1 VTHAADSES
10 RLPAGRRVDIGEL
23 NRRAT
28 LEPKQHRTAA
38 SLPFDDIIVMDEYR
52 TVCDLLEAGAPVV
65 FVTGNAGTG
74 KSTLIRYLRH
84 VINEQ
89 TVVLAPT
96 GVAALNVE
104 GVTIH
109 SFFHLPPR
117 IIEEDDIKRLH
128 DRKLYQKLE
137 LLIIDEVSMVRCDL
151 MDSVDRFLRKNR
163 ENGAPFGGVQ
173 LLLIGDLFQLPPVVP
188 RQEWDVLEAKGYASP
203 HFFSA
208 LCLQK
213 ASLVPVE
220 LTSVYRQED
229 AAFVDMLDRI
239 RVGDDVDEVTAELNR
254 RCSVQGAAR
263 ADITLT
269 CTNNQA
275 DRINGEELQRLPSRE
290 YIFTGSLEGRFSIE
304 HDRLPSPI
312 DLRLKE
318 GARVM
323 FTRNDDQRRWVN
335 GTMGTVR
342 EIGDTGIW
350 VELGS
355 QPSGRVHD
363 VTPVTWET
371 YRYSYDLARD
381 QIVAEPVGKYTQY
394 PLMLA
399 WAVTIHKSQGKTM
412 DNVLVDLGTGAFAS
426 GQAYVALSRCRS
438 LEGMRLARPIRP
450 TDIICDPIVK
460 RFYLALSE
468 MTDRANDMRA
478 PETDLD

>member
-1 VTHAADSES
+1 LSHADPER
-10 RLPAGRRVDIGEL
+10 RLHAGGPVDIGEL

-28 LEPKQHRTAA
+28 LERQPNRTAA

-52 TVCDLLEAGAPVV
+52 TVCALLEAGSPVV

-84 VINEQ
+84 VINKQ

-104 GVTIH
+104 GATIH

-137 LLIIDEVSMVRCDL
+137 LLIVDEVSMVRCDL
-151 MDSVDRFLRKNR
+151 MDSVDRFLRRNR
-163 ENGAPFGGVQ
+163 ENAAPFGGVQ

-188 RQEWDVLEAKGYASP
+188 RLEWDVLEAKGYASP

-208 LCLQK
+208 FGLQK

-229 AAFVDMLDRI
+229 AAFVDMLNRI

-254 RCSVQGAAR
+254 RCSVQGTAG

-269 CTNNQA
+269 CTNNRA
-275 DRINGEELQRLPSRE
+275 DRINAEELQRLPSRE
-290 YIFTGSLEGRFSIE
+290 CSFTGSIEGRFSLD
-304 HDRLPSPI
+304 HDRLPSPL

-323 FTRNDDQRRWVN
+323 FTKNDDQRRWVN

-342 EIGDTGIW
+342 EIGDTGVW
-350 VELGS
+350 VQLTS
-355 QPSGRVHD
+355 PSTGRVYD

-371 YRYSYDLARD
+371 YRYSYDAARD
-381 QIVAEPVGKYTQY
+381 QILAEPVGKYTQY

-450 TDIICDPIVK
+450 SDIICQPIVK
-460 RFYLALSE
+460 RFYLALGE
-468 MTDRANDMRA
+468 MTGRAEEVRA
-478 PETDLD
+478 P